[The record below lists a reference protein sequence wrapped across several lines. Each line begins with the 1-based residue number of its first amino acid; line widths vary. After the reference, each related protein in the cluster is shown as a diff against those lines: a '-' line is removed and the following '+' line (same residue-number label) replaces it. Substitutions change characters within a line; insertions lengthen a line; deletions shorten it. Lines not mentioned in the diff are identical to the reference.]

1 MLVLRDPADAG
12 LIADPDI
19 RKLVEQRFAEV
30 FSDEPYDANQHGYMI
45 VVESGDSVETLE
57 KESGCALLYEPF
69 DNVPFGHPDF
79 TPSFEALEDHH
90 DCYEMLFISN
100 DNGFGITLI
109 VPRNK
114 EGIDACLLAMCAQY
128 ANPAVAESAAS

>member
-1 MLVLRDPADAG
+1 MLVLRDPTDTY
-12 LIADPDI
+12 LIADPGI

-30 FSDEPYDANQHGYMI
+30 FSEEPYDANQHGYMI

-57 KESGCALLYEPF
+57 KESGCAILYETF
-69 DNVPFGHPDF
+69 DDVPFGHPDF

-128 ANPAVAESAAS
+128 AQPATVVDEA